1 MDKDEEKLIR
11 QFGKIESFKVPDGY
25 FEDFTSQLMNKLP
38 EKSHKKGI
46 FKFHPMVWSSRL
58 RGGIAA
64 AVIAA
69 TLTIGVYTY
78 FGKFNVVNSY
88 ERSSMPQKENLD
100 QVKSNFDQMADY
112 TMMDNEDI
120 YASLADNK

>member
-1 MDKDEEKLIR
+1 MDKDEEKLITR
-11 QFGKIESFKVPDGY
+11 FGKVEPFKVPDGY
-25 FEDFTSQLMNKLP
+25 FEDFTKELMSKLP
-38 EKSHKKGI
+38 DKSHKTGI
-46 FKFHPMVWSSRL
+46 VELHPMLWSSRL

-69 TLTIGVYTY
+69 AVTIGVYTY
-78 FGKFNVVNSY
+78 IGKFNVINSY
-88 ERSSMPQKENLD
+88 ERASMPQKENID
-100 QVKSNFDQMADY
+100 QSKTNFDQIADY

>member
-1 MDKDEEKLIR
+1 MDKDEEKLITR
-11 QFGKIESFKVPDGY
+11 FGKVEPFKVPDGY
-25 FEDFTSQLMNKLP
+25 FEDFTRQLMSKLP
-38 EKSHKKGI
+38 DKSHKTGI
-46 FKFHPMVWSSRL
+46 VELYPMLWSSRL

-78 FGKFNVVNSY
+78 IGKFNVINSC
-88 ERSSMPQKENLD
+88 ERASMPQKENVD
-100 QVKSNFDQMADY
+100 QSKTNFDQMADY

-120 YASLADNK
+120 YASLSDNK

>member
-1 MDKDEEKLIR
+1 MDKDEEKLIKR
-11 QFGKIESFKVPDGY
+11 FGKVEPYNVPDGY
-25 FEDFTSQLMNKLP
+25 FEDFTRQLMSKLP
-38 EKSHKKGI
+38 DKSHKTGI
-46 FKFHPMVWSSRL
+46 VELRPMLWSSRL